1 MAKTDEPTELLS
13 ALESIKGLL
22 EKSEIKL
29 NAAKES
35 VRLAVPKP
43 LPKSPLVKREEEK
56 ARKAKEARAIPELEV
71 DLDIPE
77 LGEDLVIPELDEIV
91 VPATRVGAKPTVDME
106 VLKAFLDEMQKNIEK
121 TMRDKLMKAV
131 VSAEQD
137 VKKQLAA
144 YLDQLRK
151 MMDG

>member
-1 MAKTDEPTELLS
+1 MAKTEEPKELLN

-22 EKSEIKL
+22 EQSENKL

-35 VRLAVPKP
+35 IKLAPPKP
-43 LPKSPLVKREEEK
+43 LKPFVPLPV
-56 ARKAKEARAIPELEV
+56 IEV
-71 DLDIPE
+71 DEIKDSHD
-77 LGEDLVIPELDEIV
+77 GFDIPELDEIV
-91 VPATRVGAKPTVDME
+91 VPATTAGAKPTVDIE

-131 VSAEQD
+131 VAAEND
-137 VKKQLAA
+137 VKKQMRA

-151 MMDG
+151 MLDE

>member
-1 MAKTDEPTELLS
+1 MAKSEEPKELLN

-22 EKSEIKL
+22 EQSEHKL

-35 VRLAVPKP
+35 IALATPKP
-43 LPKSPLVKREEEK
+43 FTPLPVVEVEEID
-56 ARKAKEARAIPELEV
+56 APDDAF
-71 DLDIPE
+71 D
-77 LGEDLVIPELDEIV
+77 IPELDEIV
-91 VPATRVGAKPTVDME
+91 VPAVSADAKPTVNMD

-131 VSAEQD
+131 VVAEND
-137 VKKQLAA
+137 VKKQMRA

-151 MMDG
+151 MMGE